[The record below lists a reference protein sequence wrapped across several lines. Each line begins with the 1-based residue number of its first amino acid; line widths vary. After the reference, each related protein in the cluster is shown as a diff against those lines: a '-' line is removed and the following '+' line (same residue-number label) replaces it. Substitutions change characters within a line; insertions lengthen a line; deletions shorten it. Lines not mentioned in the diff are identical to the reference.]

1 MINGSDDIE
10 VVSQCLHGRPE
21 AFRVLV
27 DRYYKVIF
35 NIAYRISRNV
45 QDAED
50 ITQSVFTK
58 VFEKLHTYNRD
69 YRFFSWIYRISVNEA
84 LNHVE
89 RYSRNTELM
98 DDKMESSI
106 SPEEGASGSDIRE
119 MIDDA
124 LMEMELDYR
133 VLIVLKHFHD
143 LSYREMAYVVDIPE
157 KKVKSRLFAARQI
170 LKERLIKKGIDFH
183 G

>member
-1 MINGSDDIE
+1 MY
-10 VVSQCLHGRPE
+10 
-21 AFRVLV
+21 
-27 DRYYKVIF
+27 DR
-35 NIAYRISRNV
+35 
-45 QDAED
+45 
-50 ITQSVFTK
+50 
-58 VFEKLHTYNRD
+58 H

-133 VLIVLKHFHD
+133 VLIVLRHFHD